1 MCDDVLSVSH
11 LTVFLIVSE
20 VLCLFQG
27 SRPGPKPEQR
37 VHDQQGPRLQD
48 QNMPAPPGLQPTN
61 KVCQG
66 FQSPDTSKGS
76 LSSDG
81 EDDLR
86 GPNAATKHPAAAGI
100 FPFSPNLYVLIRFA
114 YSRYLIGLFP
124 ILSLSS
130 LYSISFPGQ
139 KPEARSQND
148 VLRPLDPDYR

>member
-1 MCDDVLSVSH
+1 MCDDVLSVSY

-27 SRPGPKPEQR
+27 SGPGPKPEQR
-37 VHDQQGPRLQD
+37 VHDQQGPGPQD

-66 FQSPDTSKGS
+66 VQSPDTSKGS

-86 GPNAATKHPAAAGI
+86 GPNAATKPPAAAGI
-100 FPFSPNLYVLIRFA
+100 FPFSPNLYFLIGFA
-114 YSRYLIGLFP
+114 YSRY
-124 ILSLSS
+124 
-130 LYSISFPGQ
+130 
-139 KPEARSQND
+139 
-148 VLRPLDPDYR
+148 